1 MALLFLAFSW
11 GKASKIFGFW
21 RMRVRTARSA
31 EKPIVFSHRSC
42 YNGISLLGQ
51 KERSGFV

>member
-1 MALLFLAFSW
+1 MALLFFAFSW
-11 GKASKIFGFW
+11 GKVSKIFGFW

-31 EKPIVFSHRSC
+31 EKPIVFSHKSC

-51 KERSGFV
+51 KERSEQA